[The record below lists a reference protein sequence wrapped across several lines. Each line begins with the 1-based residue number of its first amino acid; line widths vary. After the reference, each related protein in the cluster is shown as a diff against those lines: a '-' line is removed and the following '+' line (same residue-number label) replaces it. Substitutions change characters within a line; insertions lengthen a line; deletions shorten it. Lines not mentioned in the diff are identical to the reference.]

1 MSQTYDPIEVP
12 KEWAGDLLRGGH
24 CPTTAKDCW
33 TLLEEALKS
42 LQFAVALSNEHLD
55 TSTMTDLVVEKMAQL
70 KNADPEGIIYV
81 SEDGEIL
88 FGSEDAQPSKPR
100 GIKTRRKRAYRSA
113 LPSLGVMRQE
123 AAKLGLDITK
133 MGRKRR
139 QIWAAIQAAKDGTA
153 VSEPEDAPATET
165 ADEKPKRAPRRK
177 MIKTAPAIAVNP
189 NPGIFPPE
197 QEVGDLFDDAGARK
211 AMLEASSQH
220 ALSQK
225 AAELNIE
232 DILSEDSE

>member
-12 KEWAGDLLRGGH
+12 KEWAADLLRGGH
-24 CPTTAKDCW
+24 CPTTSKDCW
-33 TLLEEALKS
+33 TLLEEALKG

-55 TSTMTDLVVEKMAQL
+55 TSTMTDLVVEKMAQM
-70 KNADPEGIIYV
+70 KGADPEGIIYV
-81 SEDGEIL
+81 SEDGEVL

-153 VSEPEDAPATET
+153 VSEPEDDIAPE
-165 ADEKPKRAPRRK
+165 DEPLRVPRRK
-177 MIKTAPAIAVNP
+177 MIKTAPAIAVTP

-197 QEVGDLFDDAGARK
+197 QEVGDLFDDAEARK
-211 AMLEASSQH
+211 AMLKASSQH
-220 ALSQK
+220 TLSQK
-225 AAELNIE
+225 AAELDIE